1 MQVAWRGVTL
11 LQPFPCCIGAPRER
25 VGAPPGMRKE
35 MEPGEI
41 QTYNAGVVSGVVNI
55 KHEGN
60 KMNFSEAVRSALN
73 KYATFEGRARRA
85 EYWYFALL
93 SCILSLGAQVI
104 GAAGRNAG
112 LITLLLLGALLLVSL
127 ALIIP
132 SIAVSVRRLHD
143 TGRSG
148 WFLLLALIPI
158 VGGILLLVW
167 MCSRGT
173 EGPNRFG
180 ADPIAAA

>member
-1 MQVAWRGVTL
+1 
-11 LQPFPCCIGAPRER
+11 
-25 VGAPPGMRKE
+25 
-35 MEPGEI
+35 
-41 QTYNAGVVSGVVNI
+41 
-55 KHEGN
+55 
-60 KMNFSEAVRSALN
+60 MNFSEAVRTVLN

-93 SCILSLGAQVI
+93 SCILSIVGQVI
-104 GAAGRNAG
+104 GAVGRDAGV
-112 LITLLLLGALLLVSL
+112 ITLLLLGVIFLISL

-132 SIAVSVRRLHD
+132 GIAVSVRRLHD

-148 WFLLLALIPI
+148 WFLLIGLIPI
-158 VGGILLLVW
+158 IGGILLLVW

-180 ADPIAAA
+180 ADPIPAV

>member
-1 MQVAWRGVTL
+1 
-11 LQPFPCCIGAPRER
+11 
-25 VGAPPGMRKE
+25 
-35 MEPGEI
+35 
-41 QTYNAGVVSGVVNI
+41 
-55 KHEGN
+55 
-60 KMNFSEAVRSALN
+60 MNFSEAIRSVLN
-73 KYATFEGRARRA
+73 QYAKFEGRARRA

-93 SCILSLGAQVI
+93 SCILSVVSQVI
-104 GAAGRNAG
+104 GAVGRDAG
-112 LITLLLLGALLLVSL
+112 LVTLLLLGVIFLISL

-132 SIAVSVRRLHD
+132 GIAVSVRRLHD

-158 VGGILLLVW
+158 VGAILLLVW

-180 ADPIAAA
+180 ADPIPAA

>member
-1 MQVAWRGVTL
+1 
-11 LQPFPCCIGAPRER
+11 
-25 VGAPPGMRKE
+25 
-35 MEPGEI
+35 
-41 QTYNAGVVSGVVNI
+41 
-55 KHEGN
+55 
-60 KMNFSEAVRSALN
+60 MNFSEAIRSVLN
-73 KYATFEGRARRA
+73 QYAKFEGRARRA

-93 SCILSLGAQVI
+93 SCMLSVVSQVI
-104 GAAGRNAG
+104 GAVGRDAG
-112 LITLLLLGALLLVSL
+112 LVTLLLLGVIFLISL

-132 SIAVSVRRLHD
+132 GIAVSVRRLHD

-158 VGGILLLVW
+158 VGAILLLVW

-180 ADPIAAA
+180 ADPIPAA

>member
-1 MQVAWRGVTL
+1 
-11 LQPFPCCIGAPRER
+11 
-25 VGAPPGMRKE
+25 
-35 MEPGEI
+35 
-41 QTYNAGVVSGVVNI
+41 
-55 KHEGN
+55 
-60 KMNFSEAVRSALN
+60 MNFSEAVRSVLN
-73 KYATFEGRARRA
+73 QYAKFEGRARRA

-93 SCILSLGAQVI
+93 SGILSVVGQVI
-104 GAAGRNAG
+104 GAVGRDAGV
-112 LITLLLLGALLLVSL
+112 ITLLLLGVIFLVSL

-132 SIAVSVRRLHD
+132 GIAVSVRRLHD

-148 WFLLLALIPI
+148 WFLLLGFIPI

-180 ADPIAAA
+180 ADPVPAV

>member
-1 MQVAWRGVTL
+1 
-11 LQPFPCCIGAPRER
+11 
-25 VGAPPGMRKE
+25 
-35 MEPGEI
+35 
-41 QTYNAGVVSGVVNI
+41 
-55 KHEGN
+55 
-60 KMNFSEAVRSALN
+60 MNFSEAVRSVLN
-73 KYATFEGRARRA
+73 QYAKFEGRARRA

-93 SCILSLGAQVI
+93 SGILSVVGQVI
-104 GAAGRNAG
+104 GAMGRDAGV
-112 LITLLLLGALLLVSL
+112 ITLLLLGVIFLISL

-132 SIAVSVRRLHD
+132 GIAVSVRRLHD

-148 WFLLLALIPI
+148 WFLLIGLIPI

-180 ADPIAAA
+180 TDPVPAV

>member
-1 MQVAWRGVTL
+1 
-11 LQPFPCCIGAPRER
+11 
-25 VGAPPGMRKE
+25 
-35 MEPGEI
+35 
-41 QTYNAGVVSGVVNI
+41 
-55 KHEGN
+55 
-60 KMNFSEAVRSALN
+60 MNFSEAVRSVLN

-93 SCILSLGAQVI
+93 TCVLSIVAQVV
-104 GAAGRNAG
+104 GAAGHDAG
-112 LITLLLLGALLLVSL
+112 LITLLLLVVLGLISL

>member
-1 MQVAWRGVTL
+1 
-11 LQPFPCCIGAPRER
+11 
-25 VGAPPGMRKE
+25 
-35 MEPGEI
+35 
-41 QTYNAGVVSGVVNI
+41 
-55 KHEGN
+55 
-60 KMNFSEAVRSALN
+60 MNFSEAVRSVLN
-73 KYATFEGRARRA
+73 QYAKFEGRARRA

-93 SCILSLGAQVI
+93 SGILSVVGQVI
-104 GAAGRNAG
+104 GAVGRDAG
-112 LITLLLLGALLLVSL
+112 LITLLLLGVIFLVSL

-132 SIAVSVRRLHD
+132 GIAVSVRRLHD

-148 WFLLLALIPI
+148 WFLLLGFIPI

-180 ADPIAAA
+180 SDPIPAV

>member
-1 MQVAWRGVTL
+1 
-11 LQPFPCCIGAPRER
+11 
-25 VGAPPGMRKE
+25 
-35 MEPGEI
+35 
-41 QTYNAGVVSGVVNI
+41 
-55 KHEGN
+55 
-60 KMNFSEAVRSALN
+60 MNFSEAVRAALN

-93 SCILSLGAQVI
+93 TSVLSVAGQIV
-104 GAAGRNAG
+104 GAAGRDAG
-112 LITLLLLGALLLVSL
+112 LITLLLLGVIFLVSL

-132 SIAVSVRRLHD
+132 GIAVSVRRLHD

-180 ADPIAAA
+180 ADPIPAA

>member
-1 MQVAWRGVTL
+1 
-11 LQPFPCCIGAPRER
+11 
-25 VGAPPGMRKE
+25 
-35 MEPGEI
+35 
-41 QTYNAGVVSGVVNI
+41 
-55 KHEGN
+55 
-60 KMNFSEAVRSALN
+60 MNFSEAIRAVLN

-93 SCILSLGAQVI
+93 SCVLSIVGQII
-104 GAAGRNAG
+104 GAAGRDGG
-112 LITLLLLGALLLVSL
+112 LITLLLLGAISLVSL
-127 ALIIP
+127 ALIVP
-132 SIAVSVRRLHD
+132 GIAVSVRRLHD

-158 VGGILLLVW
+158 VGSILLLVW

-180 ADPIAAA
+180 ADPIPAV

>member
-1 MQVAWRGVTL
+1 
-11 LQPFPCCIGAPRER
+11 
-25 VGAPPGMRKE
+25 
-35 MEPGEI
+35 
-41 QTYNAGVVSGVVNI
+41 
-55 KHEGN
+55 
-60 KMNFSEAVRSALN
+60 MNFSEAVRSVLN

-93 SCILSLGAQVI
+93 TCALSIVAQVV
-104 GAAGRNAG
+104 GAGSHDAG
-112 LITLLLLGALLLVSL
+112 LITLLLLVVLGLISL

-148 WFLLLALIPI
+148 WFLLLVLIPI